1 MPRREFVQ
9 HRNNKVRQL
18 KAKLSQAKGH
28 YKEALKREE
37 LLRAYHFQVQM
48 RVIEEFLE
56 AM

>member
-18 KAKLSQAKGH
+18 EAKLRRARGH
-28 YKEALKREE
+28 YKQALKREE
-37 LLRAYHFQVQM
+37 LLRAYGFQVKI
-48 RVIEEFLE
+48 RVLEEFLE